1 MHSSAGAACSIALLF
16 AATLCGNKDTPL
28 NAFPLPVGEGTALIN
43 WTSAS
48 TFRFCRS
55 WQGPECRAGSSHEVE
70 VTREDAGALARFRT
84 RYLTVEID
92 KATLRMSV
100 WDSSGSKLV
109 EDLVGPRKTAD
120 GFVMER
126 SVAPAERFYGL
137 GARDLATA
145 DIRGRVIEASVP
157 FLISSAG
164 YGLYAAAEGRYAFDL
179 GHSQPD
185 RYRVTAARTDRVDYY
200 FHYGPSPKE
209 IFEEHKAIS
218 GSPDILDPQDFR
230 ILSQGQ
236 MPDGVIPMPVLYEL
250 SWEGLGAGVRLMVH
264 SSLSA
269 ILVPAFDITPFR
281 GGPPALFRRALQL
294 AQVTP
299 VAYASPSLSDGTD
312 IPEPEAAAA
321 AVRRRWTP
329 FFISYSDEA
338 RLRGLPMLHPLP
350 LQFPK
355 DAEAAKIADEFLV
368 GDEVLV
374 APVYR
379 EDGRRSVYLPMGIWT
394 NWRTN
399 EMLRGRQT
407 IEIMAAPDELPMFAK
422 NGTIVPLAPAEAS
435 GRTELHYFPKIG
447 AEFFLFEPEANDYTQ
462 LHAGPT
468 VDLWRLEIETKVSR
482 TYEWVVH
489 NLPAPR
495 RIWEGQTEYKRVPVL
510 SNLAPGCW
518 YFDVVKSN
526 IHVAVRAE
534 TGQTRIIHLGEK

>member
-16 AATLCGNKDTPL
+16 AATLCGNKNTPP
-28 NAFPLPVGEGTALIN
+28 NAFPLPVGEGTALID

-55 WQGPECRAGSSHEVE
+55 WQGSECRAGSSHEVD
-70 VTREDAGALARFRT
+70 VTREDTGALARFRT

-109 EDLVGPRKTAD
+109 EDLIEPHKTAD

-137 GARDLATA
+137 GARDQATA

-164 YGLYAAAEGRYAFDL
+164 YGLYPTAEGRYAFDL

-209 IFEEHKAIS
+209 VFEEHKAIS
-218 GSPDILDPQDFR
+218 GSPDVLDSQDFR
-230 ILSQGQ
+230 ILGQSQI
-236 MPDGVIPMPVLYEL
+236 PDGVIPMPVLYEP
-250 SWEGLGAGVRLMVH
+250 SWEGLGASVRMLVH

-269 ILVPAFDITPFR
+269 IQVPAFDVSPFR
-281 GGPPALFRRALQL
+281 EGNPALYRRALQL
-294 AQVTP
+294 AQVAP
-299 VAYASPSLSDGTD
+299 VAYASPSLSDGTG
-312 IPEPEAAAA
+312 IPEAEAAAA

-329 FFISYSDEA
+329 FFISYSDEV

-355 DAEAAKIADEFLV
+355 DTEAAKIADEFLM

-407 IEIMAAPDELPMFAK
+407 IEITASSDELPMFAK
-422 NGTIVPLAPAEAS
+422 NGTIVPLGPAEAS

-462 LHAGPT
+462 VHAGPT

-495 RIWEGQTEYKRVPVL
+495 RAWEGKTEYKRVPAL
-510 SNLAPGCW
+510 ANLAPGCW
-518 YFDVVKSN
+518 YFDAVRSN
-526 IHVAVRAE
+526 IHIAVRAE
-534 TGQTRIIHLGEK
+534 AGQTRIVHFGEK